1 MVQEPIEPM
10 VMNQKHQQQKSEVQ
24 TQMAYTRQAEACL
37 IGLLAAAVSF
47 CALQASGEQ
56 PYSIVAQSNETT
68 AATGRLPLAKRIVAS
83 GLPILI
89 PARAESMAVQSE
101 PLKTAEAS
109 EATPLAPLPPEPL
122 PVPPTVEVEQPADTM
137 RQVLLKRVKVALAG
151 MPRPVSSASPPA
163 HFTAFEAALVEEPA
177 VEEPAVAV
185 ETAVTLEDAPAY
197 QTQHDAD
204 MLIET
209 HGPSAEVPAWLEF
222 DVRESRSIVKEGE
235 RVVMRIAVRN
245 VGGAPAEGL
254 TTRLFFAEGVEPIH
268 AMGQA
273 AVVSPGE
280 VQFQTLDSLAPGN
293 SVHLLVTAIG
303 THPGNVVYRGELQC
317 RQLSGSLAREGSV
330 TVSPRDPQ

>member
-122 PVPPTVEVEQPADTM
+122 PVPPTVEVEQPADKM

-151 MPRPVSSASPPA
+151 MPRPVGSASPPA

-177 VEEPAVAV
+177 VEEPAAAV

>member
-1 MVQEPIEPM
+1 
-10 VMNQKHQQQKSEVQ
+10 
-24 TQMAYTRQAEACL
+24 MAYTRQAEACL

-122 PVPPTVEVEQPADTM
+122 PVPPPVEVEQPADKM

-151 MPRPVSSASPPA
+151 MPRPVGSASPPA

-177 VEEPAVAV
+177 VEEPAAAV

-268 AMGQA
+268 ATGQA

-303 THPGNVVYRGELQC
+303 TQPGNVVYRGELQC

>member
-1 MVQEPIEPM
+1 
-10 VMNQKHQQQKSEVQ
+10 
-24 TQMAYTRQAEACL
+24 MAYTRQAEACL

-101 PLKTAEAS
+101 KLKTAEAS

-122 PVPPTVEVEQPADTM
+122 PVPPTVEVEQSADKM

-151 MPRPVSSASPPA
+151 MPRPVGSASPPA

-177 VEEPAVAV
+177 VEEPATSV

-268 AMGQA
+268 ATGQA

-303 THPGNVVYRGELQC
+303 TQPGNVVYRGELQC

>member
-10 VMNQKHQQQKSEVQ
+10 EMNQKHQQQKSEVQ

-56 PYSIVAQSNETT
+56 PYSIVAQSKETT

-122 PVPPTVEVEQPADTM
+122 PVPPTVEVEQPADKM

-151 MPRPVSSASPPA
+151 MPRPVGSASPPA

-268 AMGQA
+268 ATGQA

-303 THPGNVVYRGELQC
+303 TQPGNVVYRGELQC

>member
-1 MVQEPIEPM
+1 
-10 VMNQKHQQQKSEVQ
+10 
-24 TQMAYTRQAEACL
+24 
-37 IGLLAAAVSF
+37 
-47 CALQASGEQ
+47 
-56 PYSIVAQSNETT
+56 
-68 AATGRLPLAKRIVAS
+68 
-83 GLPILI
+83 
-89 PARAESMAVQSE
+89 
-101 PLKTAEAS
+101 
-109 EATPLAPLPPEPL
+109 
-122 PVPPTVEVEQPADTM
+122 
-137 RQVLLKRVKVALAG
+137 
-151 MPRPVSSASPPA
+151 MPRPVGSASPPA

-177 VEEPAVAV
+177 VEEPAAEEPAAAV

-268 AMGQA
+268 ATGQA

-303 THPGNVVYRGELQC
+303 TQPGNVVYRGELQC

>member
-1 MVQEPIEPM
+1 
-10 VMNQKHQQQKSEVQ
+10 
-24 TQMAYTRQAEACL
+24 MAYTRQAEACL

-122 PVPPTVEVEQPADTM
+122 PVPPTVEVEQPADKM

-151 MPRPVSSASPPA
+151 MPRPVGSASPPA

-177 VEEPAVAV
+177 VEEPAAAV

>member
-1 MVQEPIEPM
+1 
-10 VMNQKHQQQKSEVQ
+10 
-24 TQMAYTRQAEACL
+24 MAYTRQAEACL

-151 MPRPVSSASPPA
+151 MPRPVGSASPPA

-177 VEEPAVAV
+177 VEEPAAAV

-268 AMGQA
+268 ATGQA

>member
-1 MVQEPIEPM
+1 
-10 VMNQKHQQQKSEVQ
+10 
-24 TQMAYTRQAEACL
+24 MAYTRQAEACL

-151 MPRPVSSASPPA
+151 MPRPVGSASPPA

-177 VEEPAVAV
+177 VEEPATSV

-268 AMGQA
+268 ATGQA

>member
-1 MVQEPIEPM
+1 
-10 VMNQKHQQQKSEVQ
+10 
-24 TQMAYTRQAEACL
+24 MAYTRQAEACL

-101 PLKTAEAS
+101 KLKTAEAS

-151 MPRPVSSASPPA
+151 MPRPVGSASPPA
-163 HFTAFEAALVEEPA
+163 HFTAFEAALVEELA
-177 VEEPAVAV
+177 VEEPAAAV

-268 AMGQA
+268 ATGQA

-303 THPGNVVYRGELQC
+303 TQPGNVVYRGELQC

>member
-1 MVQEPIEPM
+1 
-10 VMNQKHQQQKSEVQ
+10 
-24 TQMAYTRQAEACL
+24 MAYTRQAEACL

-151 MPRPVSSASPPA
+151 MPRPVGSASPPA

-177 VEEPAVAV
+177 VEEPADAV

>member
-1 MVQEPIEPM
+1 
-10 VMNQKHQQQKSEVQ
+10 
-24 TQMAYTRQAEACL
+24 MAYTRQAEACL

-101 PLKTAEAS
+101 KLKTAEAS

-122 PVPPTVEVEQPADTM
+122 PVPPTVEVEQSADKM

-151 MPRPVSSASPPA
+151 MPRPVGSASPPA

-177 VEEPAVAV
+177 VEEPATSV

-268 AMGQA
+268 ATGQA

>member
-1 MVQEPIEPM
+1 
-10 VMNQKHQQQKSEVQ
+10 
-24 TQMAYTRQAEACL
+24 MAYTRQAEACL

-151 MPRPVSSASPPA
+151 MPRPVGSASPPA
-163 HFTAFEAALVEEPA
+163 HFTAFEAALVEEPV

-268 AMGQA
+268 ATGQA

>member
-101 PLKTAEAS
+101 KLKTAEAS

-122 PVPPTVEVEQPADTM
+122 PVPPTVEVEQSADKM

-151 MPRPVSSASPPA
+151 MPRPVGSASPPA

-177 VEEPAVAV
+177 TSV

-268 AMGQA
+268 ATGQA

-303 THPGNVVYRGELQC
+303 TQPGNVVYRGELQC

>member
-1 MVQEPIEPM
+1 
-10 VMNQKHQQQKSEVQ
+10 
-24 TQMAYTRQAEACL
+24 MAYTRQAEACL

-122 PVPPTVEVEQPADTM
+122 PVPPTVEVEQSADKM

-151 MPRPVSSASPPA
+151 MPRPVGSASPPA

-177 VEEPAVAV
+177 VEEPATAV

-268 AMGQA
+268 ATGQA

>member
-122 PVPPTVEVEQPADTM
+122 PVPPTVEVEQSADKM

-151 MPRPVSSASPPA
+151 MPRPVGSASPPA

-177 VEEPAVAV
+177 VEEPATSV

>member
-1 MVQEPIEPM
+1 
-10 VMNQKHQQQKSEVQ
+10 
-24 TQMAYTRQAEACL
+24 MAYTRQAEACL

-151 MPRPVSSASPPA
+151 MPRPVGSASPPA

-177 VEEPAVAV
+177 VEEPAVEEPATSV

-268 AMGQA
+268 ATGQA

>member
-1 MVQEPIEPM
+1 
-10 VMNQKHQQQKSEVQ
+10 
-24 TQMAYTRQAEACL
+24 MAYTRQAEACL

-151 MPRPVSSASPPA
+151 MPRPVGSASPPA

-177 VEEPAVAV
+177 VEEPATSV

-235 RVVMRIAVRN
+235 RVVVRIAVRN

-268 AMGQA
+268 ATGQA

-303 THPGNVVYRGELQC
+303 TQPGNVVYRGELQC

>member
-1 MVQEPIEPM
+1 
-10 VMNQKHQQQKSEVQ
+10 
-24 TQMAYTRQAEACL
+24 MAYTRQAEACL

-122 PVPPTVEVEQPADTM
+122 PVPPTVEVEQPADKM

-151 MPRPVSSASPPA
+151 MPRPVGSASPPA

-268 AMGQA
+268 ATGQA

>member
-151 MPRPVSSASPPA
+151 MPRPVGSASPPA

-177 VEEPAVAV
+177 VEEPADAV

>member
-1 MVQEPIEPM
+1 
-10 VMNQKHQQQKSEVQ
+10 
-24 TQMAYTRQAEACL
+24 MAYTRQAEACL

-151 MPRPVSSASPPA
+151 MPRPVGSASPPA

-177 VEEPAVAV
+177 VEEPADAV

-268 AMGQA
+268 ATGQA

-303 THPGNVVYRGELQC
+303 TQPGNVVYRGELQC

>member
-1 MVQEPIEPM
+1 
-10 VMNQKHQQQKSEVQ
+10 
-24 TQMAYTRQAEACL
+24 MAYTRQAEACL

-151 MPRPVSSASPPA
+151 MPRPVGSASPPA

-177 VEEPAVAV
+177 VEEPAVEEPTTSV

>member
-151 MPRPVSSASPPA
+151 MPRPVGSASPPA

-177 VEEPAVAV
+177 VEEPAAAV

-268 AMGQA
+268 ATGQA

-303 THPGNVVYRGELQC
+303 TQPGNVVYRGELQC

>member
-1 MVQEPIEPM
+1 M
-10 VMNQKHQQQKSEVQ
+10 
-24 TQMAYTRQAEACL
+24 
-37 IGLLAAAVSF
+37 LAAAVSF

-122 PVPPTVEVEQPADTM
+122 PVPPPVEVEQPADKM

-151 MPRPVSSASPPA
+151 MPRPVGSASPPA

-177 VEEPAVAV
+177 VEEPAVEEPAAAV

-209 HGPSAEVPAWLEF
+209 HRPSAEVPAWLEF

-268 AMGQA
+268 ATGQA

-280 VQFQTLDSLAPGN
+280 VHFQTLDSLAPGN

>member
-1 MVQEPIEPM
+1 
-10 VMNQKHQQQKSEVQ
+10 
-24 TQMAYTRQAEACL
+24 MAYTRQAEACL

-68 AATGRLPLAKRIVAS
+68 AATGRLPLAQRIIAS

-101 PLKTAEAS
+101 PLKKAEAS

-151 MPRPVSSASPPA
+151 MPRPVGSASPPA

-177 VEEPAVAV
+177 VEEPATAV

-268 AMGQA
+268 ATGQA

>member
-1 MVQEPIEPM
+1 
-10 VMNQKHQQQKSEVQ
+10 
-24 TQMAYTRQAEACL
+24 MAYTRQAEACL

-122 PVPPTVEVEQPADTM
+122 PVPPPVEVEQPADKM

-151 MPRPVSSASPPA
+151 MPRPVGSASPPA

-177 VEEPAVAV
+177 VEEPAVEEPATSV

>member
-1 MVQEPIEPM
+1 
-10 VMNQKHQQQKSEVQ
+10 
-24 TQMAYTRQAEACL
+24 MAYTRQAEACL

-122 PVPPTVEVEQPADTM
+122 PVPPTVEVEQPADKM

-151 MPRPVSSASPPA
+151 MPRPVGSASPPA

-280 VQFQTLDSLAPGN
+280 VQFQTLNSLAPGN

>member
-1 MVQEPIEPM
+1 
-10 VMNQKHQQQKSEVQ
+10 
-24 TQMAYTRQAEACL
+24 MAYTRQAEACL

-109 EATPLAPLPPEPL
+109 EATPLAPLP
-122 PVPPTVEVEQPADTM
+122 VPPTVEVEQPADTM

-151 MPRPVSSASPPA
+151 MPRPVGSASPPA

-177 VEEPAVAV
+177 VEEPAVEEPTTSV

-268 AMGQA
+268 ATGQA

-303 THPGNVVYRGELQC
+303 TQPGNVVYRGELQC

>member
-1 MVQEPIEPM
+1 
-10 VMNQKHQQQKSEVQ
+10 
-24 TQMAYTRQAEACL
+24 MAYTRQAEACL

-101 PLKTAEAS
+101 KLKTAEAS

-122 PVPPTVEVEQPADTM
+122 PVPPTVEVEQSADKM

-151 MPRPVSSASPPA
+151 MPRPVGSASPPA

-177 VEEPAVAV
+177 VEEPATSV

>member
-1 MVQEPIEPM
+1 
-10 VMNQKHQQQKSEVQ
+10 
-24 TQMAYTRQAEACL
+24 MAYTRQAEACL

-151 MPRPVSSASPPA
+151 MPRPVGSASPPA
-163 HFTAFEAALVEEPA
+163 HFTAFEAALVEELA
-177 VEEPAVAV
+177 VEEPAAAV

-303 THPGNVVYRGELQC
+303 TQPGNVVYRGELQC

>member
-1 MVQEPIEPM
+1 
-10 VMNQKHQQQKSEVQ
+10 
-24 TQMAYTRQAEACL
+24 MAYTRQAEACL

-151 MPRPVSSASPPA
+151 MPRPVGSASPPA

-177 VEEPAVAV
+177 VEEPADAV

-268 AMGQA
+268 ATGQA

>member
-1 MVQEPIEPM
+1 
-10 VMNQKHQQQKSEVQ
+10 
-24 TQMAYTRQAEACL
+24 MAYTRQAEACL

-151 MPRPVSSASPPA
+151 MPRPVGSASPPA
-163 HFTAFEAALVEEPA
+163 HFTAFEAALVEEPAVEEPAVEEPA

>member
-1 MVQEPIEPM
+1 
-10 VMNQKHQQQKSEVQ
+10 
-24 TQMAYTRQAEACL
+24 MAYTRQAEACL

-151 MPRPVSSASPPA
+151 MPRPVGSASPPA

-177 VEEPAVAV
+177 VEEPAAEEPAAAV

-268 AMGQA
+268 ATGQA

>member
-122 PVPPTVEVEQPADTM
+122 PVPPTVEVEQPADKM

-151 MPRPVSSASPPA
+151 MPRPVGSASPPA
-163 HFTAFEAALVEEPA
+163 HFTAFEAAL

>member
-1 MVQEPIEPM
+1 
-10 VMNQKHQQQKSEVQ
+10 
-24 TQMAYTRQAEACL
+24 MAYTRQAEACL

-122 PVPPTVEVEQPADTM
+122 PVPPTVEVEQSADKM

-151 MPRPVSSASPPA
+151 MPRPVGSASPPA
-163 HFTAFEAALVEEPA
+163 HFTAFEAALVEEPAVEEPA

>member
-151 MPRPVSSASPPA
+151 MPRPVGSASPPA

-177 VEEPAVAV
+177 VEEPATAV

-268 AMGQA
+268 ATGQA

>member
-1 MVQEPIEPM
+1 
-10 VMNQKHQQQKSEVQ
+10 
-24 TQMAYTRQAEACL
+24 MAYTKQAEACL

-151 MPRPVSSASPPA
+151 MPRPVGSASPPA

-177 VEEPAVAV
+177 VEEPATAV

-268 AMGQA
+268 ATGQA

>member
-1 MVQEPIEPM
+1 
-10 VMNQKHQQQKSEVQ
+10 
-24 TQMAYTRQAEACL
+24 MAYTRQAEACL

-47 CALQASGEQ
+47 CALQSSGEQ

-151 MPRPVSSASPPA
+151 MPRPVGSASPPA

-177 VEEPAVAV
+177 VEEPAVEEPATSV

>member
-1 MVQEPIEPM
+1 
-10 VMNQKHQQQKSEVQ
+10 
-24 TQMAYTRQAEACL
+24 MAYTRQAEACL

-151 MPRPVSSASPPA
+151 MPRPVGSASPPA

-177 VEEPAVAV
+177 VEEPAVEEPAVEEPATAV

>member
-1 MVQEPIEPM
+1 
-10 VMNQKHQQQKSEVQ
+10 
-24 TQMAYTRQAEACL
+24 MAYTRQAEACL

-101 PLKTAEAS
+101 PMKTAEAS

-151 MPRPVSSASPPA
+151 MPRPVGSASPPA

-177 VEEPAVAV
+177 VEEPAVEEPAVEEPATSV

-268 AMGQA
+268 ATGQA

-280 VQFQTLDSLAPGN
+280 VQFKTLDSLAPGN

-303 THPGNVVYRGELQC
+303 TQPGNVVYRGELQC

>member
-10 VMNQKHQQQKSEVQ
+10 EMNQKHQQQKSEVQ

-101 PLKTAEAS
+101 PLKTAETS

-122 PVPPTVEVEQPADTM
+122 PVPPTVEAEQPADTM
-137 RQVLLKRVKVALAG
+137 RQMLLKRVKVALAG
-151 MPRPVSSASPPA
+151 MPRPVGSASPPA

-177 VEEPAVAV
+177 VEEPAAAV

-268 AMGQA
+268 ATGQA